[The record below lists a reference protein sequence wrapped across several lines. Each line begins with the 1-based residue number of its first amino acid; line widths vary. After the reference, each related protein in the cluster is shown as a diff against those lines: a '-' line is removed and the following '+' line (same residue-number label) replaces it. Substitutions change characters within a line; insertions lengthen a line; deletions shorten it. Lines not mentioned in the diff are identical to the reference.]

1 MSLRFLGRGLLVV
14 PKSGLVTK
22 RPPKRLAV
30 RAPQLW
36 GSLPEN
42 LRQAKMVSSL
52 CLLSKLCFMQK
63 LSYSSCI
70 ILTHCSL
77 PFSLFYDGFVSTY
90 CTLLQCFVCHFFKS
104 CFNLFCEPL
113 CNPVSKSAIQIKFII
128 IIIIIIICYV
138 SLSHC

>member
-90 CTLLQCFVCHFFKS
+90 CTTYYTTIIVSYNVLCVIFKNHVLICSVNHFVILFRKVLYKSSLLLLLLLLFV
-104 CFNLFCEPL
+104 
-113 CNPVSKSAIQIKFII
+113 
-128 IIIIIIICYV
+128 
-138 SLSHC
+138 